1 MMVPDSKRPVVVIG
15 AGPAGLTAALQLAE
29 LGVPVSVIEAGP
41 RVGGLAQTVE
51 YKGYRF
57 DLGGHRFFTKVP
69 AVRDLWRSM
78 LGADFLK
85 RPRLSRI
92 FFDGRFFE
100 YPLKPLDT
108 LRKLGLLRSV
118 AILASY
124 LLVKLRPVH
133 PEVSFE
139 DWVTNRFG
147 RRLFRTFFEAYT
159 EKVWG
164 IPCRTISARWA
175 AQRIQGLSLRTAVMN
190 MVAPRFTQRR
200 KQVKTLIEEFEYPR
214 RGPGMMWEAF
224 AARIEQLGG
233 TVQLDARV
241 TRLIH
246 DGTTVAAVEIERAGR
261 RIPQP
266 ASSVISTM
274 PLTHLVASLGDA
286 IPEPAREAAKR
297 LKYRDF
303 ITVALIVDRAEVFPD
318 NWIYIHDPAVKVG
331 RIQNFKNW
339 SPEMV
344 PDQSTTCL
352 GFEYFCTKGD
362 ELWSMS
368 DDKLVELATKELGV
382 IGLVEPGLVVD
393 GTVVRVP
400 KAYPVYDEEYARA
413 LVDVR
418 GCLEQFPNLQSVG
431 RNGTH
436 TYNNQ
441 DHSMVMAMLAVRN
454 LFGERNDLW
463 SVESEDEY
471 LEELSED
478 KEPSVEQAR
487 GQLASTQ
494 RLYPTLVSRP

>member
-1 MMVPDSKRPVVVIG
+1 MVPDSQRPVVVIG

-29 LGVPVSVIEAGP
+29 LGIPVTVVEAGP

-69 AVRDLWRSM
+69 AVCELWRSM
-78 LGADFLK
+78 LGSDFLR

-92 FFDGRFFE
+92 FFDGQFFE
-100 YPLKPLDT
+100 YPLKPLET
-108 LRKLGLLRSV
+108 LRKLGLFRSV
-118 AILASY
+118 AILLSY
-124 LLVKLRPVH
+124 LYAKVRPIA
-133 PEVSFE
+133 PEVSFA

-147 RRLFRTFFEAYT
+147 QRLFRTFFETYT

-190 MVAPRFTQRR
+190 MLAPRLAQRH
-200 KQVKTLIEEFEYPR
+200 QVKTLIEEFEYPR

-224 AARIEQLGG
+224 AARVEQLGG
-233 TVQLDARV
+233 TVCLNSRV
-241 TRLIH
+241 VRLVHEDNGI
-246 DGTTVAAVEIERAGR
+246 TAVEIDRNGD
-261 RIPQP
+261 RICQ
-266 ASSVISTM
+266 AVSSVVSTM

-286 IPEPAREAAKR
+286 IPAPAREAAR
-297 LKYRDF
+297 QLKYRDF
-303 ITVALIVDRAEVFPD
+303 MTVALIVDRADVFPD

-339 SPEMV
+339 SPDMV
-344 PDQSTTCL
+344 PDSSRTCL
-352 GFEYFCTKGD
+352 GLEYFCTKGD
-362 ELWSMS
+362 ALWSMS
-368 DDKLVELATKELGV
+368 DDALVELATKELAA
-382 IGLVEPGLVVD
+382 IGLVDPALVID
-393 GTVVRVP
+393 GTVVRVA
-400 KAYPVYDEEYARA
+400 KAYPVYDETYEPA
-413 LVDVR
+413 LAAVR
-418 GCLEQFPNLQSVG
+418 ECLGRFDNLQTVG

-463 SVESEDEY
+463 SVDSKDEY
-471 LEELSED
+471 LEELSE
-478 KEPSVEQAR
+478 EEERSVRQVR
-487 GQLASTQ
+487 GRLAATQ
-494 RLYPTLVSRP
+494 RLSPTLVSRS